1 MIAIPNFHLILVT
14 FILIV
19 DQVRSVI
26 FPPTEV
32 RSVFPP
38 NLMIEAFDSKIP
50 VFVGLAQLFQNTV
63 FGNNSINI
71 NIFTLIT
78 VVFINMAAGS
88 R

>member
-1 MIAIPNFHLILVT
+1 MAKPNFNLILVM
-14 FILIV
+14 LIFV
-19 DQVRSVI
+19 IDLVRSVI
-26 FPPTEV
+26 L
-32 RSVFPP
+32 PP

>member
-1 MIAIPNFHLILVT
+1 MAKPNFHLILVT

-19 DQVRSVI
+19 DKVRSVI

-32 RSVFPP
+32 RSIFPP

-63 FGNNSINI
+63 FGNNKIHV
-71 NIFTLIT
+71 NIFTVLAVVLI
-78 VVFINMAAGS
+78 NAAAGS